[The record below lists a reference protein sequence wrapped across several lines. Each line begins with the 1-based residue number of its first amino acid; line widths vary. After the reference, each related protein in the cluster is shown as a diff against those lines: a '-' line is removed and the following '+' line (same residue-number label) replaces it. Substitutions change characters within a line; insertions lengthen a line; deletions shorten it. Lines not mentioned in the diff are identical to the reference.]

1 MDSRIKSKIINS
13 EEGRK
18 FIVNIVDFF
27 VNESMAETEDCRN
40 RQNKVIKDMNEVGQT
55 LNSLIDEMERRYG
68 ILESSALSKN
78 SDIATPLN
86 NIIVVIDEVADMFSQ
101 IKVAQVNIE
110 RLAQKARACGIHL
123 ILATQSP
130 NSDIFSQTLRLNI
143 PARIA
148 LKVTTSKQSIVAI
161 DEIGAEN
168 LLGRGDM
175 FFKPNGGEKVRI
187 IAPFLEKDDIR
198 KFLA

>member
-1 MDSRIKSKIINS
+1 MLIDPKNGAEFGFYEKTRILSDI
-13 EEGRK
+13 
-18 FIVNIVDFF
+18 
-27 VNESMAETEDCRN
+27 T
-40 RQNKVIKDMNEVGQT
+40 QNKVIKDMNEVGQT

-68 ILESSALSKN
+68 ILESSAVSKN
-78 SDIATPLN
+78 SDLATPLN

>member
-101 IKVAQVNIE
+101 IKVAQANIE

>member
-1 MDSRIKSKIINS
+1 
-13 EEGRK
+13 
-18 FIVNIVDFF
+18 
-27 VNESMAETEDCRN
+27 
-40 RQNKVIKDMNEVGQT
+40 MNEVGQT

-68 ILESSALSKN
+68 ILESSAVSKN
-78 SDIATPLN
+78 SDLTTPLN
-86 NIIVVIDEVADMFSQ
+86 NIIVVIDEVVDMFNQ
-101 IKVAQVNIE
+101 IKVAQANIE
-110 RLAQKARACGIHL
+110 RLAQKARAFGIHL

-175 FFKPNGGEKVRI
+175 FFKPNGGENGGEKVRI